1 VRRLAA
7 FIFHNRGIVL
17 LVTLVL
23 LPITGLLTVAA
34 IDKLSVGGFSDPAAE
49 SNQARL
55 ALEDLDAG
63 NPEIVIVATAASGS
77 VDDDD
82 VVEAGTT
89 LTDDLSR
96 EHGVA
101 EATSY
106 WTLGQ
111 VEPLRSTDSKHALVL
126 VRLDADDD
134 EERQEIAGALA
145 ERYNVDGE
153 VLSARVGGEAEVKRQ
168 ATEQAE
174 KDLQRAEMIS
184 IPLTLV
190 ALVAVF
196 GGVVAAL
203 VPVLL
208 GLGAILMTLAILF
221 VIASLTD
228 VSVFALN
235 LTTALGLGL
244 AIDYSLFIISRLRE
258 ERAAGH
264 DDRVALS
271 RTLQT
276 AGRTIAFSAST
287 VAVSLAALFLFP
299 APYLRSFAF
308 AGVIVVTMAAL
319 TSLVVLPAVLAV
331 LGPRIDALPVFR
343 HRGTERAD
351 ASETGFWHSQ
361 ALRVMAHPWP
371 IAIVIS
377 GILVVFAIPFLR
389 IESGMVDDR
398 VLPASL
404 TSRQALDVIREE
416 FESRESSALVA
427 VAEGVDAAEAEDAI
441 DAYARDLAAL
451 PGVARVD
458 AATGYYLADS
468 VAPPDDLS
476 AGRFA
481 LDGGTWLSIVPS
493 AEPLSAEG
501 EALAHAVRDLDPDLD
516 VEVGGPSAE
525 LVDAKQTLEDR
536 LPLALGL
543 IALTTFVLLFMMTG
557 SLLVPVKA
565 LVLNMLSLTA
575 TFGAIV
581 WIFQDG
587 RFAGFLDFTP
597 TGSID
602 TFTPLLM
609 FCVAFGLSMDYEVF
623 VLSRIK
629 EEYDLTGDNTHA
641 VAVGLQKTGRI
652 VTAAAAL
659 LAIVFIGIA
668 TSSVTVVKMLGV
680 GLTLAV
686 LVDAFLIRAT
696 LVPALMQLAGRANW
710 WAPRFLRRFHLRY
723 GIFESEP
730 ISLLDLEDDEPVAA
744 KPGDGAQPP
753 GRDEMAPADRS

>member
-1 VRRLAA
+1 
-7 FIFHNRGIVL
+7 
-17 LVTLVL
+17 
-23 LPITGLLTVAA
+23 
-34 IDKLSVGGFSDPAAE
+34 
-49 SNQARL
+49 
-55 ALEDLDAG
+55 
-63 NPEIVIVATAASGS
+63 
-77 VDDDD
+77 
-82 VVEAGTT
+82 
-89 LTDDLSR
+89 
-96 EHGVA
+96 
-101 EATSY
+101 
-106 WTLGQ
+106 
-111 VEPLRSTDSKHALVL
+111 
-126 VRLDADDD
+126 
-134 EERQEIAGALA
+134 
-145 ERYNVDGE
+145 
-153 VLSARVGGEAEVKRQ
+153 
-168 ATEQAE
+168 
-174 KDLQRAEMIS
+174 
-184 IPLTLV
+184 
-190 ALVAVF
+190 
-196 GGVVAAL
+196 
-203 VPVLL
+203 
-208 GLGAILMTLAILF
+208 
-221 VIASLTD
+221 
-228 VSVFALN
+228 
-235 LTTALGLGL
+235 
-244 AIDYSLFIISRLRE
+244 
-258 ERAAGH
+258 
-264 DDRVALS
+264 
-271 RTLQT
+271 
-276 AGRTIAFSAST
+276 
-287 VAVSLAALFLFP
+287 
-299 APYLRSFAF
+299 
-308 AGVIVVTMAAL
+308 
-319 TSLVVLPAVLAV
+319 
-331 LGPRIDALPVFR
+331 
-343 HRGTERAD
+343 
-351 ASETGFWHSQ
+351 
-361 ALRVMAHPWP
+361 
-371 IAIVIS
+371 
-377 GILVVFAIPFLR
+377 
-389 IESGMVDDR
+389 
-398 VLPASL
+398 
-404 TSRQALDVIREE
+404 
-416 FESRESSALVA
+416 
-427 VAEGVDAAEAEDAI
+427 
-441 DAYARDLAAL
+441 
-451 PGVARVD
+451 
-458 AATGYYLADS
+458 